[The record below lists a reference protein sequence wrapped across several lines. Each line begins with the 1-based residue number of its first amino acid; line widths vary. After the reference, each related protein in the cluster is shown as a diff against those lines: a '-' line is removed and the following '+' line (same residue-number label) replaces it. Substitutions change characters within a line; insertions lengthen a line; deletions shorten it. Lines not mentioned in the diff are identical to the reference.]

1 MALAA
6 LQGSIVVMI
15 VGAIVAGATDLT
27 YNPYGYIFVSICAAS
42 TAVYLLLIRVLK
54 DRTGVWPVSLVTFV
68 PTLLKWDFLWV
79 RVCM

>member
-1 MALAA
+1 
-6 LQGSIVVMI
+6 MI

-54 DRTGVWPVSLVTFV
+54 DRTGVPPILTCVFNS
-68 PTLLKWDFLWV
+68 FLSWIS
-79 RVCM
+79 